1 MRRKQTALLVTML
14 IFSSLAFVSQTR
26 PQSPVSSTDPNLAEG
41 TESPVTDQDGDLM
54 PDLFEVIF
62 GESVVI
68 ETTSFQ
74 GTISGLDPSDSTDNS
89 TDHDRDGLTALQEYC
104 WPYTLD
110 NCFEERN
117 TLTGKSP
124 EESGSGLREYL
135 DPRSSDTDGDGLAD
149 YLDADD

>member
-62 GESVVI
+62 GESVEI
-68 ETTSFQ
+68 ETAFFQ
-74 GTISGLDPSDSTDNS
+74 GIIPGLDPSDSTDNS
-89 TDHDRDGLTALQEYC
+89 TDHDRD
-104 WPYTLD
+104 
-110 NCFEERN
+110 
-117 TLTGKSP
+117 
-124 EESGSGLREYL
+124 
-135 DPRSSDTDGDGLAD
+135 
-149 YLDADD
+149 